1 MSEPGIAP
9 KAAADLRWLKRL
21 AGPEFRRADTARDER
36 GDKPT
41 SAFERWL
48 RALPGWL
55 PVRGESAARIAA
67 LNATILGMGLR
78 QQPDDAVR
86 ARMADAIAALR
97 QRSTGGAV
105 VASTPATTP
114 TTTPRP
120 AAGQASTQAHA
131 LAQALACAG
140 EAARRA
146 LGLWPHPVQFAGAQ
160 VLIAGQLAEMRT
172 GEGKTLVAALAA
184 TVMAASGARV
194 HVVSTNDY
202 LAERDC
208 AEMAPLFAF
217 FGLGSGFV
225 KGGMAAE
232 ARRPAYRQAVCYV
245 AGKELVFDYLKDRL
259 AGHGTVPAR
268 VAHLHSFVQGRAAQE
283 PLIPAL
289 HFAIVDE
296 ADSVLIDEARTPMII
311 SREAVGLHEPAL
323 LAWAMAA
330 ARALREGEHFT
341 LKLASREVE
350 LRPGAPDACAPLP
363 PGVRAM
369 WRARPWRQQLLRQAL
384 TALHLYQLDQHYILA
399 DGKVQIVDESTGRV
413 MADRSWEQGLH
424 QLIECKE
431 GVDLTAGRD
440 TLARMTFQRFFRR
453 YYLLAGLTGTASEAA
468 RELWAVYRL
477 RVRRLPTNQPI
488 ARRMLAARCL
498 PDAATKWRA
507 VADDALAAA
516 ARGQAVLVG
525 TRSVEASEA
534 AAGVFAARGVQAT
547 VLNARQDAEEAAV
560 VGLAGQPGRITIATN
575 MAGRGTDIKLP
586 AAARQAGG
594 LHVILTEFHESP
606 RVDRQLFDRSGR
618 QGEPG
623 TVRAIVAADD
633 PLFKPLPGLLRR
645 LLSRGHGLTV
655 AVQLAQR
662 GAESRAWAARKQTLH
677 QDREL
682 HRIIGIS
689 GAVT

>member
-1 MSEPGIAP
+1 MSDAN
-9 KAAADLRWLKRL
+9 AATATADLRWLKRL

-36 GDKPT
+36 GTDT
-41 SAFERWL
+41 SHAFERWL
-48 RALPGWL
+48 RELPGWL
-55 PVRGESAARIAA
+55 PVRGVPAAAIAA
-67 LNATILGMGLR
+67 LNSRVQGAALHGE
-78 QQPDDAVR
+78 PDDVVR
-86 ARMADAIAALR
+86 ARMAQAMLQLRQPGGGDAAL
-97 QRSTGGAV
+97 
-105 VASTPATTP
+105 
-114 TTTPRP
+114 
-120 AAGQASTQAHA
+120 A
-131 LAQALACAG
+131 LALACAG
-140 EAARRA
+140 EAARRT

-160 VLIAGQLAEMRT
+160 VLIHGQLAEMRT

-184 TVMAASGARV
+184 TVMATSGARV

-217 FGLGSGFV
+217 FGLTGGFV
-225 KGGMAAE
+225 KGGME
-232 ARRPAYRQAVCYV
+232 ADQRRCAYRQAVCYV

-259 AGHGTVPAR
+259 AGHGSMPAR
-268 VAHLHSFVQGRAAQE
+268 VARLHGFVHGTAANE

-311 SREAVGLHEPAL
+311 SREAAGLHEPAL
-323 LAWAMAA
+323 LAWAIAA
-330 ARALREGEHFT
+330 AKALRAGAHFT

-350 LRPGAPDACAPLP
+350 LRPAALDACPPLP
-363 PGVRAM
+363 EGIRAM
-369 WRARPWRQQLLRQAL
+369 WRARPWRDQLLRQAL
-384 TALHLYQLDQHYILA
+384 TALHLYQRDQHYILA

-431 GVDLTAGRD
+431 GVALTAGRD

-453 YYLLAGLTGTASEAA
+453 YYLLAGLTGTAAEAA

-477 RVRRLPTNQPI
+477 RVRRLPTHRPI
-488 ARRMLAARCL
+488 ARRELPARCL
-498 PDAATKWRA
+498 PDAAAKWQA
-507 VADDALAAA
+507 VADEAVAAA

-534 AAGVFAARGVQAT
+534 AAGAFAARHVKAI
-547 VLNARQDAEEAAV
+547 VLNARQDAEEASV
-560 VGLAGQPGRITIATN
+560 VAQAGEPGRITIATN
-575 MAGRGTDIKLP
+575 MAGRGTDIKLQ
-586 AAARQAGG
+586 AATLGAGG
-594 LHVILTEFHESP
+594 LLVILTEYHESP
-606 RVDRQLFDRSGR
+606 RVDRQLFGRSGR

-623 TVRAIVAADD
+623 TVRALVAADD
-633 PLFKPLPGLLRR
+633 PLFKPLSAPLRR
-645 LLSRGHGLTV
+645 LLALRRGRAL
-655 AVQLAQR
+655 AVWLAVWLVQR
-662 GAESRAWAARKQTLH
+662 DAERRAWTARRQTLR

-689 GAVT
+689 GSVT